1 MRLKHQLQLHA
12 AVGFLRGRGLSLQ
25 ATLRG
30 KWGTVGPVHIIYTGL
45 IIQEGKRLT
54 DTNK

>member
-12 AVGFLRGRGLSLQ
+12 AVGLLRGRGLSLQ
-25 ATLRG
+25 ATLGG

-45 IIQEGKRLT
+45 IIHEGKG
-54 DTNK
+54 